1 MVLELKHLIH
11 FVDKLW
17 CLAFLRQ
24 QVQDPTNVSLNL
36 DKLASILCCCSLFL
50 ELLHLGTIRTK
61 HDNGL
66 PQLSQLEPID
76 LSVAL
81 IPNYY
86 NPLVCVLKLL
96 KKLEV

>member
-11 FVDKLW
+11 LVDKLW

-24 QVQDPTNVSLNL
+24 QVQDPTN
-36 DKLASILCCCSLFL
+36 LFL
-50 ELLHLGTIRTK
+50 ELLHRGTIRTNY
-61 HDNGL
+61 DNGL

-81 IPNYY
+81 IPNCY

>member
-1 MVLELKHLIH
+1 MKVHCLT
-11 FVDKLW
+11 FVSPLTKLDTKYSSFKCKLYW
-17 CLAFLRQ
+17 SMRPQVFKYFL
-24 QVQDPTNVSLNL
+24 
-36 DKLASILCCCSLFL
+36 LFL
-50 ELLHLGTIRTK
+50 ELLHRGTIRTK
-61 HDNGL
+61 YDNGL

-81 IPNYY
+81 IPNCY

>member
-11 FVDKLW
+11 LVDKLW

-24 QVQDPTNVSLNL
+24 Q
-36 DKLASILCCCSLFL
+36 LFL
-50 ELLHLGTIRTK
+50 ELLHRGTIRTNY
-61 HDNGL
+61 DNGL

-81 IPNYY
+81 IPNCY